1 MIKIDVKVG
10 DTIKVG
16 RFKNKSIEV
25 KEIGEDDHGMPTIN
39 GRSVVTFRKNKAGD
53 MYRTIDKVG
62 ELLKNMGLPD
72 TE

>member
-16 RFKNKSIEV
+16 RFKNKSIVV

-53 MYRTIDKVG
+53 MYKTKDKVG
-62 ELLKNMGLPD
+62 ELLKTMGLPKS
-72 TE
+72 E

>member
-16 RFKNKSIEV
+16 RFKNKSIVV

-39 GRSVVTFRKNKAGD
+39 GRSVVTFRKNKASD
-53 MYRTIDKVG
+53 MYKTKDKVG
-62 ELLKNMGLPD
+62 ELLKNMGLP
-72 TE
+72 ESE

>member
-53 MYRTIDKVG
+53 MYRTKDKVG

>member
-16 RFKNKSIEV
+16 RFKNKSIVV
-25 KEIGEDDHGMPTIN
+25 KEIGEDDHGMPTRN

-53 MYRTIDKVG
+53 MYKTKDKVG
-62 ELLKNMGLPD
+62 ELLKTMGLPKS
-72 TE
+72 E

>member
-16 RFKNKSIEV
+16 RFKNKSIVV

-39 GRSVVTFRKNKAGD
+39 CRSVVTFRKNKASD
-53 MYRTIDKVG
+53 MYKTKDKVG
-62 ELLKNMGLPD
+62 ELLKNMGLP
-72 TE
+72 ESE